1 MVPFPQKLTAML
13 IPSIAVHLLTAVIN
27 RNFASNQ
34 KANTIVFCYQHTHR
48 WARANVGRLAL
59 RLRTSMQEY
68 CLSRDDLDFVL
79 SVTKFKGKEAWK
91 EDPMASVETQTK
103 AAFTRTF
110 NKAEHKA
117 RCNLAVDDF
126 KKKKGKGEEC
136 C

>member
-1 MVPFPQKLTAML
+1 
-13 IPSIAVHLLTAVIN
+13 
-27 RNFASNQ
+27 
-34 KANTIVFCYQHTHR
+34 
-48 WARANVGRLAL
+48 
-59 RLRTSMQEY
+59 MQEY

-110 NKAEHKA
+110 NKAEHRA

-126 KKKKGKGEEC
+126 KKKKGKGKSAAEVPDDTLGELAGQFVALALWLSGQHTQPTLLRSAGIC
-136 C
+136 RGVVQPTACEHLRTMLGCYRA